1 MPTPPISMSTPL
13 FRFIRP
19 FYQIR
24 TPPTDSIF
32 GRSYPPPSLIRWRG
46 GRSNYDTTSMLPC
59 VTFISSI
66 YESIVPFVVLGTIYC
81 VQFLNK
87 KILECHLHRIYN
99 LAGRASLKMKKKKTP
114 GDNAVWIISSFF
126 SHVKELGIIAHIRDY

>member
-1 MPTPPISMSTPL
+1 MPPPPPISMSTSL

-24 TPPTDSIF
+24 TPPPPYWLNF
-32 GRSYPPPSLIRWRG
+32 RKVLPPPLG
-46 GRSNYDTTSMLPC
+46 VESNYDTTSMLSC

-99 LAGRASLKMKKKKTP
+99 LAGRASLKMKKKKKTP